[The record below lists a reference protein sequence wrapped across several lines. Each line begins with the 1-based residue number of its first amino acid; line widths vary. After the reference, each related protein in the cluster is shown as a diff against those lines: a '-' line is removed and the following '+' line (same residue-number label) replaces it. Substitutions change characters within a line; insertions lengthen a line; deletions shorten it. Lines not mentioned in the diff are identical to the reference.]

1 MPYHCLVPL
10 AAALANLVIGALV
23 LRQGAREPLH
33 RVFAALTL
41 AVVCWNLDLFAL
53 YYFHAAAT
61 AEWWSR
67 VFRTGVCLAP
77 AILFHMTLLLAESR
91 GRVWAGLLTAAYTTG
106 AVLAIANLRGGLV
119 SRVTPHPW
127 GWYIE
132 PTRLY
137 AVMTV
142 LLVVYLP
149 LSIERIWR
157 AYRNPTSPRQRVQ
170 AKFWFLAAVVQT
182 PFAFTNLLPV
192 YGINVYPVGS
202 LGNVLYVGIVAY
214 AIARHRLMD
223 VDYVVRKGV
232 SFCLAS
238 ALVLVPGSFLHVALA
253 REFGTHEPIALT
265 CVAVATTLLA
275 VILVPTLQ
283 TGLDTRVHRAL
294 FPQLYDSRRRLQE
307 LAGAIVHIL
316 NPDELIR
323 QLGDG
328 LSDVLDLES
337 CHIFVPRDQ
346 PRRFVSVYHRHGAV
360 DALPDG
366 VAHDLELLQG
376 SLLSDE
382 LEALGPTVAAFFR
395 HQGWEVGIALRIE
408 KRLTGMIALGRK
420 RDFRIFSGEDL
431 QLLDTVAAN
440 VSVALEN
447 TTLSGQLRRSEAVL
461 ERANRLSSLGALAAG
476 IAHEIRNPLVAV
488 KTFLDLLPERLGDR
502 DFVTQFRDLSLGEL
516 RRVTN
521 LISDLLSLGKSPKT
535 ERREVVVQEALVP
548 VVHLMT
554 STARKRQV
562 ELVTHFEPDLPA
574 IWADPDQLK
583 QIALNLL
590 LNAIEVSPAGGQV
603 SLGVHGADAP
613 SQRVV
618 LEVSDEGPG
627 IPPEQRDDIFHPFF
641 TTKETGVGLGLALV
655 HQMVVEHEGE
665 ITVASEVGRGSV
677 FRVTLPVGRPAEI
690 PLAST
695 GS

>member
-10 AAALANLVIGALV
+10 AAAAANLVIGALV
-23 LRQGAREPLH
+23 LRQEARERLH

-53 YYFHAAAT
+53 YYFRSGVE
-61 AEWWSR
+61 AELWSR

-77 AILFHMTLLLAESR
+77 AILFHTTLLLAESR
-91 GRVWAGLLTAAYTTG
+91 GRVWAGLLIAAYATG
-106 AVLAIANLRGGLV
+106 AVLAVANLHGDLV
-119 SRVTPHPW
+119 SRVTLHPW

-137 AVMTV
+137 AVMTA

-157 AYRNPTSPRQRVQ
+157 AYRNPVSPRQRVQ

-182 PFAFTNLLPV
+182 PFALTNLLPV
-192 YGINVYPVGS
+192 YGINVYPIGS

-253 REFGTHEPIALT
+253 REFGTHRPIALT
-265 CVAVATTLLA
+265 CVAVAITLLA

-283 TGLDTRVHRAL
+283 AGLDMRVHRAL
-294 FPQLYDSRRRLQE
+294 FRQLHDTRRRLQE
-307 LAGAIVHIL
+307 LAGAVVHIL

-328 LSDVLDLES
+328 LSEVLDLES

-346 PRRFVSVYHRHGAV
+346 SRRFVSVYHRHGAV
-360 DALPDG
+360 EALPDEVVG
-366 VAHDLELLQG
+366 GLELLQG
-376 SLLSDE
+376 ALLADE
-382 LEALGPTVAAFFR
+382 LASLAPVAAAFFR
-395 HQGWEVGIALRIE
+395 QQAWEVGIALRIE
-408 KRLTGMIALGRK
+408 KRLTGVIALGRK

-521 LISDLLSLGKSPKT
+521 LINDLLSLGKSPKT
-535 ERREVVVQEALVP
+535 ERREVVVQEALAP

-562 ELVTHFEPDLPA
+562 ALVTRFEASLPT

-590 LNAIEVSPAGGQV
+590 LNAIELSPPGSQV
-603 SLGVHGADAP
+603 SLDVQRMDGSP
-613 SQRVV
+613 ERVV
-618 LEVSDEGPG
+618 LAVSDQGPG

-665 ITVASEVGRGSV
+665 ITVASEVGRGSI
-677 FRVTLPVGRPAEI
+677 FRVTLPVGQPAGLS
-690 PLAST
+690 LAST

>member
-10 AAALANLVIGALV
+10 SAAAANLVIGALV
-23 LRQGAREPLH
+23 LRQGAGERLH

-53 YYFHAAAT
+53 YYFRSGVE

-67 VFRTGVCLAP
+67 VFRTGVCVAP
-77 AILFHMTLLLAESR
+77 AILFHTTLLLAESH
-91 GRVWAGLLTAAYTTG
+91 GRVWAGLLTAAYATG
-106 AVLAIANLRGGLV
+106 AVLAVANLHGDLV

-137 AVMTV
+137 AVMTA

-157 AYRNPTSPRQRVQ
+157 AYRNPVSPRQRVQ
-170 AKFWFLAAVVQT
+170 AKFWFLAALVQT
-182 PFAFTNLLPV
+182 PFALTNLLPV
-192 YGINVYPVGS
+192 YGINVYPIGS

-238 ALVLVPGSFLHVALA
+238 ALVLIPGSFLHVALA
-253 REFGTHEPIALT
+253 REFGTHRPIALT
-265 CVAVATTLLA
+265 CISVAITLLA

-283 TGLDTRVHRAL
+283 AGLDMRVHRAL
-294 FPQLYDSRRRLQE
+294 FRHLHDSRRRLQE
-307 LAGAIVHIL
+307 LAGAVVHIL

-328 LSDVLDLES
+328 LSEVLDLES

-346 PRRFVSVYHRHGAV
+346 SRRFVSVYRHGAV
-360 DALPDG
+360 EALPDD
-366 VAHDLELLQG
+366 VAGDLEHVQGALLA
-376 SLLSDE
+376 DE
-382 LEALGPTVAAFFR
+382 LPVRGPAAGAFFR
-395 HQGWEVGIALRIE
+395 QQAWEVAIALRIE
-408 KRLTGMIALGRK
+408 KRLTGVIALGRK

-521 LISDLLSLGKSPKT
+521 LINDLLSLGKSPKT
-535 ERREVVVQEALVP
+535 ERREVVVREALVP

-562 ELVTHFEPDLPA
+562 ELVTHFEPDLPT

-583 QIALNLL
+583 QITLNLL
-590 LNAIEVSPAGGQV
+590 LNAIEVSPAGSQV
-603 SLGVHGADAP
+603 NLDVQRMADP
-613 SQRVV
+613 PQRVV
-618 LEVSDEGPG
+618 LAVSDQGPG

-677 FRVTLPVGRPAEI
+677 FRVTLPVGQPANHS
-690 PLAST
+690 LAST

>member
-53 YYFHAAAT
+53 YYFHAAAA

-307 LAGAIVHIL
+307 LAGAVVHIL

-337 CHIFVPRDQ
+337 CQILVPRDQ

-382 LEALGPTVAAFFR
+382 LGALGPAVAAFFR
-395 HQGWEVGIALRIE
+395 EQGWEVGIALGQ
-408 KRLTGMIALGRK
+408 KK
-420 RDFRIFSGEDL
+420 DFRIFSGEDL

-521 LISDLLSLGKSPKT
+521 LISDLLSLGKSPRT
-535 ERREVVVQEALVP
+535 ERREVAVQEALVP

-562 ELVTHFEPDLPA
+562 ELVTHFEPGLPA

-583 QIALNLL
+583 QITRL
-590 LNAIEVSPAGGQV
+590 
-603 SLGVHGADAP
+603 
-613 SQRVV
+613 RVV
-618 LEVSDEGPG
+618 SGA
-627 IPPEQRDDIFHPFF
+627 QRDPL
-641 TTKETGVGLGLALV
+641 T
-655 HQMVVEHEGE
+655 
-665 ITVASEVGRGSV
+665 SELTPRSV
-677 FRVTLPVGRPAEI
+677 
-690 PLAST
+690 
-695 GS
+695 